1 LQPDGSDTSVR
12 SSGLRM
18 VINMPIFT
26 RFSETIDKKQK
37 KRVVNITV
45 KPTVTNCE
53 GTIWITDL
61 MLQEGDRLSGY
72 VIHTEK
78 AFKNYSTG
86 DEYAVS
92 GKRFYNGI
100 VRGSA
105 TCVIFNLGKTTAGLD
120 WKITPNQGMAAG
132 SISLALGAGAHKATF
147 TDAASAGDEL
157 SLLAPTRQCLKN
169 GAAAQKDGFFQ
180 YSAAGDSKHPVTVED
195 KKSARLYVEFQEMED
210 GDCL

>member
-1 LQPDGSDTSVR
+1 
-12 SSGLRM
+12 M
-18 VINMPIFT
+18 VTDMPIFT

-45 KPTVTNCE
+45 KPTVADCE

-61 MLQEGDRLSGY
+61 VLQEGDRLSGY
-72 VIHTEK
+72 VIHTGK
-78 AFKNYSTG
+78 ALKKYGTG

-105 TCVIFNLGKTTAGLD
+105 TCIIFNLGKTAAGLD
-120 WKITPNQGMAAG
+120 WKITPNQDMPAG
-132 SISLALGAGAHKATF
+132 SISLALGAGAHKAIF
-147 TDAASAGDEL
+147 TDDASSGDEL
-157 SLLAPTRQCLKN
+157 SLSASTRECLKN
-169 GAAAQKDGFFQ
+169 GVTTSKDGFFQ

-210 GDCL
+210 GDSL